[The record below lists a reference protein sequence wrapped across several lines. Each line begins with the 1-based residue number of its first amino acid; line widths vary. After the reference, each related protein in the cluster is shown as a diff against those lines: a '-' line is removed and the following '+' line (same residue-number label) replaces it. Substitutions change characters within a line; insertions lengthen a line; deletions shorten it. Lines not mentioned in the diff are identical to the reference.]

1 MHPHAALVEKLYTG
15 LDRKDHQ
22 VMASCYHPEATF
34 QDIAFTLRGKQRIH
48 AMWHMIA
55 GTDLR
60 ASFTLL
66 HVDDQTAAVNLIDEY
81 TFRDTGRRVHNVI
94 RSDFRFR
101 DGLISEHRDS
111 CDSLRWGI
119 QALGPIKGTLS
130 WLVPAI
136 RRAKANAKLEAFIA
150 EHPEYA

>member
-22 VMASCYHPEATF
+22 AMASCYHPEATF

-66 HVDDQTAAVNLIDEY
+66 HVDDQTGAVDLIDEY